1 MQTLCFIFLLL
12 KDVEWEGDFGDSD
25 SWSSVL
31 PYGSWT
37 EMSRVCKEVSC
48 NLLPSLCS
56 DISASHGVF
65 CPACWHVSLS
75 WSTLVIS
82 AACYGLGLRC
92 FVKMDGGQGKLAWI
106 MALFPLGKKMS
117 HPCVVISLVLW
128 NTALVSPQWEQH
140 DIKRK
145 YKPSSLFICEIA
157 SQVKWQLPVWMWT
170 TCNTMQA
177 VQEPQQRV
185 SVRLVILFS
194 FLIRW
199 FLKPVAC

>member
-12 KDVEWEGDFGDSD
+12 KDVGWEGDFGDSD

-37 EMSRVCKEVSC
+37 EMSCVCKEESC

-117 HPCVVISLVLW
+117 HPSVVIALVL
-128 NTALVSPQWEQH
+128 
-140 DIKRK
+140 
-145 YKPSSLFICEIA
+145 
-157 SQVKWQLPVWMWT
+157 
-170 TCNTMQA
+170 
-177 VQEPQQRV
+177 
-185 SVRLVILFS
+185 
-194 FLIRW
+194 
-199 FLKPVAC
+199 